1 MEGKFKKL
9 QREIIDEE
17 EFEIFHLS
25 IFNDSEQNWRNS
37 ILTILKIKQF
47 VKHVICECISLVSNY
62 SLTYI
67 ICKFFAAVCHLTV

>member
-25 IFNDSEQNWRNS
+25 IFNDS
-37 ILTILKIKQF
+37 
-47 VKHVICECISLVSNY
+47 
-62 SLTYI
+62 
-67 ICKFFAAVCHLTV
+67 